1 MELEKKSRPTS
12 VYALM
17 VKFGTIVFAG
27 ILVCII
33 ISNFSVFSPNWPF
46 ALFASFSGTF
56 ILILP
61 FTLMFL
67 LNRWRRAILPI
78 VLLAL
83 FAFYPF
89 YSFEEFVTPMEH
101 DCIADECIS
110 VVAANLGYKRDAL
123 EKLAHT
129 KAKDA
134 DILIIVEFP
143 YSASPDELLAL
154 FPMDGEGQITI
165 ITEKKLRLGSRIA
178 VMSRKSLDDVNLK
191 LHQFPNTELRQRG
204 IVSFN
209 YTMTS
214 GEPPLSF
221 VIVHPP
227 SPRRKATIV
236 SRDAYLY
243 EASGSLSNT
252 SNFIMIGDFNMTPWE
267 SNFSSLPGKRVGNPR
282 WTRTW
287 NARRYWQH
295 IAIDHALVGEDVGVS
310 EAYVLPD
317 VGSDHF
323 PIYMVVHAK

>member
-110 VVAANLGYKRDAL
+110 VVAANLGYERKRTSYPML
-123 EKLAHT
+123 GLT
-129 KAKDA
+129 
-134 DILIIVEFP
+134 IFQFIW
-143 YSASPDELLAL
+143 L
-154 FPMDGEGQITI
+154 FMRSKTGGLTESLRSFKIRICCCTQITQLQI
-165 ITEKKLRLGSRIA
+165 PLRLGFE
-178 VMSRKSLDDVNLK
+178 
-191 LHQFPNTELRQRG
+191 H
-204 IVSFN
+204 
-209 YTMTS
+209 
-214 GEPPLSF
+214 
-221 VIVHPP
+221 
-227 SPRRKATIV
+227 
-236 SRDAYLY
+236 
-243 EASGSLSNT
+243 
-252 SNFIMIGDFNMTPWE
+252 
-267 SNFSSLPGKRVGNPR
+267 
-282 WTRTW
+282 
-287 NARRYWQH
+287 
-295 IAIDHALVGEDVGVS
+295 GV
-310 EAYVLPD
+310 
-317 VGSDHF
+317 
-323 PIYMVVHAK
+323 